1 MAQRKNRRGRLIYTI
16 CLYVWGLALIAAAIF
31 ALSRA
36 WEYAAEYEASRPE
49 QTMRRYVENLSEN
62 LWGEGIA
69 ETIAAMPHEVQT
81 DEEVAVHVR
90 ELLREGVSFV
100 RRGGGAGRAV
110 YSLHCNG
117 KRFGT
122 VTLVEDA
129 DYVPKIDTSRFPWS
143 LLNWSLKTWKVER
156 EEFDFNGL
164 YSSVEVVIPETFS
177 VWLNGVRLGEKYI
190 TERDIP
196 FQALADYYKYADDL
210 PMKVRYRFDKV
221 IGRIVPEIRDE
232 NGEVFSIDRGRD
244 DSQFI
249 KPCTEEELARLAE
262 FAAGF
267 TANYL
272 KFVSGA
278 IDTNYGYQKLQPYL
292 VADSDLDMRMKG
304 MLDGLSWAHA
314 SSINVDASRLNGAI
328 SLGGGFYAC
337 DISAVATT
345 FTMGK
350 GQESIIT
357 NMRVI
362 VEKKNDDVRA
372 LALELY

>member
-1 MAQRKNRRGRLIYTI
+1 MAQRKNRRGRLIYAI
-16 CLYVWGLALIAAAIF
+16 CLYIWGLALIAVAIF
-31 ALSRA
+31 TLSRA

-81 DEEVAVHVR
+81 DEEVAEHVR
-90 ELLREGVSFV
+90 ALLGEGVSFV

-122 VTLVEDA
+122 VTLVEDP

-143 LLNWSLKTWKVER
+143 LLSWSLKTWKVER

-177 VWLNGVRLGEKYI
+177 VWLNGVRLGEEYI

-196 FQALADYYKYADDL
+196 FQALADYYKYADNL
-210 PMKVRYRFDKV
+210 PMKVRYRFDNV

-232 NGEVFSIDRGRD
+232 NGEPFSIDRGRD

-262 FAAGF
+262 FTAGF

-272 KFVSGA
+272 KYVSGA
-278 IDTNYGYQKLQPYL
+278 IDTTYGYQKLQPYL

-362 VEKKNDDVRA
+362 VERKNDDVRA